1 MNVVV
6 RDNYWNFT
14 MNYLS
19 YKDFNANV
27 VGHVGG
33 LEYDLLNIVC
43 EQINLRYVYVL
54 QKKDFEMEKDI

>member
-14 MNYLS
+14 MNYVR

-54 QKKDFEMEKDI
+54 QKK